1 MLGRSRPVI
10 AFKSSTRRKS
20 SSGTSRSSTN
30 NNTNNNSRNNNSSSS
45 SSSSSN
51 SNNNNNLSSNGTSS
65 SKRWNSG
72 QALSSSSLPGS
83 SRSSSSSSD
92 SRLSSSILSGPT
104 TNSLRWRLSSSSTS
118 FFSSSSFPSSQEASA
133 EKARKLFFEQ
143 LGFGNVVEE
152 RLKAEKEAIKLGLG
166 PDGPGFV
173 EEDRRL
179 CRDMREEAVGL
190 YRAGVFYPS
199 FAFRGE
205 ERLDKKNV
213 YNYELEGHEWD
224 YAPSLLMYT
233 RQMLLHL
240 PPLLNSLALPLF
252 FPPSHPPSLLRLH
265 LGAYMNKI
273 AVSTGAGSH
282 FLKHTDNNCGDSRK
296 LTLVYYMNP
305 DWRKGN
311 GGELR
316 LYPRQTKG
324 GRPEGG
330 EERETKW
337 VDVAPEGDT
346 LVMFFSDEL
355 AHEVLPNESEEES
368 DHRWTYT
375 LWLVEAEREELGRRQ
390 RQGEN
395 EK

>member
-1 MLGRSRPVI
+1 MEGVV
-10 AFKSSTRRKS
+10 
-20 SSGTSRSSTN
+20 
-30 NNTNNNSRNNNSSSS
+30 
-45 SSSSSN
+45 
-51 SNNNNNLSSNGTSS
+51 
-65 SKRWNSG
+65 
-72 QALSSSSLPGS
+72 
-83 SRSSSSSSD
+83 
-92 SRLSSSILSGPT
+92 
-104 TNSLRWRLSSSSTS
+104 
-118 FFSSSSFPSSQEASA
+118 
-133 EKARKLFFEQ
+133 
-143 LGFGNVVEE
+143 FG
-152 RLKAEKEAIKLGLG
+152 KEAYL
-166 PDGPGFV
+166 
-173 EEDRRL
+173 
-179 CRDMREEAVGL
+179 
-190 YRAGVFYPS
+190 PS
-199 FAFRGE
+199 FSPF
-205 ERLDKKNV
+205 L
-213 YNYELEGHEWD
+213 
-224 YAPSLLMYT
+224 
-233 RQMLLHL
+233 L
-240 PPLLNSLALPLF
+240 PPLF
-252 FPPSHPPSLLRLH
+252 FWQ
-265 LGAYMNKI
+265 
-273 AVSTGAGSH
+273 
-282 FLKHTDNNCGDSRK
+282 